1 MKQNIPDDRRSADR
15 RKREE
20 KSSTKVR
27 GNQRKAQR
35 RGRKRRKYIR
45 LTYPYSYAPKV
56 LNANFCIIDI
66 SQKGISFVCRDDCN
80 ECKEPISLNSTV
92 DLKIQF
98 HDKEIIDIK
107 VEIRRCERTLHSQE
121 RTYAG
126 DVKKGITSKRI
137 AKEEAYLK
145 SNFPGFLWSSSE
157 LI

>member
-1 MKQNIPDDRRSADR
+1 MKRNIPDDRRSDDR
-15 RKREE
+15 RKLD
-20 KSSTKVR
+20 SKVQTNHR
-27 GNQRKAQR
+27 TAQR
-35 RGRKRRKYIR
+35 RGNKRRKHIR
-45 LTYPYSYAPKV
+45 LTYPHTYAPKV

-80 ECKEPISLNSTV
+80 ECKKPISLNSIV

-98 HDKEIIDIK
+98 HDGEVIDIK
-107 VEIRRCERTLHSQE
+107 VEIRRCERTLHSQD

-126 DVKKGITSKRI
+126 DVKKGITGKRI